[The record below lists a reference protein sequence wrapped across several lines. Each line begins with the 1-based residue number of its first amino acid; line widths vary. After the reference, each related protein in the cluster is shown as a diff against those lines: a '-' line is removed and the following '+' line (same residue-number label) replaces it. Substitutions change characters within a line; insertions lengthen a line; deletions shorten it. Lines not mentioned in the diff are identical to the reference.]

1 MGTLTY
7 HFFIVSSLM
16 TTICHAFDPLLPDQ
30 AHQLSVQH
38 RQKIGAFDDVWH
50 PPSHG
55 QLDRADLPSGSPDA
69 SIHFPEVD
77 FEPTMPS
84 SPEESTERK
93 SWPWINAFEP
103 PMPFAQLPDHTADQD
118 SKFPRQLKTKLADN
132 VSLDTKLSQMA
143 ELSNNQFPR
152 AVSQPISA
160 SGDSQRSGMPSEAK
174 KLRKEMAQDS
184 RLLSNKKPNKRRKI
198 DRSGDPNEIVEIP
211 AQIFE
216 TTASGSKQNSFEKL
230 VNNES
235 SSEKSQNLG
244 QDFKRKLK
252 SHQPSPI
259 KESPISTKNRE
270 QITHESTRQRG
281 GQLLIDRSQKSA
293 QKLLRS
299 LIKSRNSLGKFEKN
313 LVKRVLN
320 NFGDPNWNSKIAEQ
334 IMLRKKAD
342 GSVHAPTTSLRFDKD
357 AFFDQVQQQNTLQ
370 GFELKHELGP
380 IFRSMGI
387 YEGHQLAIPEYE
399 FKEFMAFKY
408 APLRYHD
415 KEESTSEVW
424 VAKLAPFFKKNLA
437 FWEKRFNTLIDLDAC
452 LKLIK
457 FKRFKKVFP
466 VYLFYVQMINSI
478 VPRPKGKELN
488 EETELVIAATTFIHY
503 SQTIKKALID
513 AENVQAKSIDT
524 IVEQENRNPWASIN
538 LAYFQTMLRADDT
551 RSKLRVNLWAFL
563 DVWLENNRSQL
574 FVENQTETGLF
585 SLRGRMFFNEIFIF
599 SIHNLS
605 KMLSN
610 R

>member
-313 LVKRVLN
+313 
-320 NFGDPNWNSKIAEQ
+320 
-334 IMLRKKAD
+334 
-342 GSVHAPTTSLRFDKD
+342 
-357 AFFDQVQQQNTLQ
+357 
-370 GFELKHELGP
+370 
-380 IFRSMGI
+380 
-387 YEGHQLAIPEYE
+387 
-399 FKEFMAFKY
+399 
-408 APLRYHD
+408 
-415 KEESTSEVW
+415 
-424 VAKLAPFFKKNLA
+424 
-437 FWEKRFNTLIDLDAC
+437 
-452 LKLIK
+452 
-457 FKRFKKVFP
+457 
-466 VYLFYVQMINSI
+466 
-478 VPRPKGKELN
+478 
-488 EETELVIAATTFIHY
+488 
-503 SQTIKKALID
+503 
-513 AENVQAKSIDT
+513 
-524 IVEQENRNPWASIN
+524 
-538 LAYFQTMLRADDT
+538 
-551 RSKLRVNLWAFL
+551 
-563 DVWLENNRSQL
+563 
-574 FVENQTETGLF
+574 
-585 SLRGRMFFNEIFIF
+585 
-599 SIHNLS
+599 
-605 KMLSN
+605 
-610 R
+610 